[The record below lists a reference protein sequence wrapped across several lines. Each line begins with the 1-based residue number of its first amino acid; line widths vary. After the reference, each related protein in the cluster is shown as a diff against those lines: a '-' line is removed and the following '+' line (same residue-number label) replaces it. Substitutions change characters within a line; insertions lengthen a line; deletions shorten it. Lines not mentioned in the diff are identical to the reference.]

1 MSAPEVYT
9 IAQTPITSHAF
20 SPDRKRESCP
30 PALRCALPD
39 RPAEV
44 AVSLNSNDVAIYTKR
59 GSEWTP
65 TETLAEVRAAA
76 HRSARRA

>member
-1 MSAPEVYT
+1 MYP
-9 IAQTPITSHAF
+9 
-20 SPDRKRESCP
+20 
-30 PALRCALPD
+30 PD

-76 HRSARRA
+76 DHSARRA